1 MPIWYTFCVYARAH
15 TRTLKVINRLHESIF
30 IFGVGFALS
39 FQDDGQCES
48 LNTWN
53 GNSRTPRFF
62 YIFTDCMES
71 TVTNNNTIMI
81 RKSEISLLKANLLG
95 LLLIVVVAGVLI
107 PLFNWIHPEKFITN
121 LDNTLFYKGIVHL
134 VELMPDTI
142 STTSSMIIGGM
153 MGGLFGFVYGTF
165 LFGVLLMIPH
175 ELIHGLTAMVV
186 GKAKWKDLKF
196 GMMWKK
202 CAAYCHCGVP
212 LTVAQYRWVTLMP
225 LILLGIIPS
234 ILSFILGNSLMLL
247 YGMIGITVAIGDI
260 WIAWLLRKEDGSVK
274 VYDHPSTA
282 GYFLF
287 DTDEE
292 FEEIKRSI

>member
-1 MPIWYTFCVYARAH
+1 
-15 TRTLKVINRLHESIF
+15 
-30 IFGVGFALS
+30 
-39 FQDDGQCES
+39 
-48 LNTWN
+48 
-53 GNSRTPRFF
+53 
-62 YIFTDCMES
+62 MES
-71 TVTNNNTIMI
+71 TITKNNTIMI

-107 PLFNWIHPEKFITN
+107 PLFNWIYPEKFITN

>member
-1 MPIWYTFCVYARAH
+1 
-15 TRTLKVINRLHESIF
+15 
-30 IFGVGFALS
+30 
-39 FQDDGQCES
+39 
-48 LNTWN
+48 
-53 GNSRTPRFF
+53 
-62 YIFTDCMES
+62 MES
-71 TVTNNNTIMI
+71 TITKNNTIMI
-81 RKSEISLLKANLLG
+81 RKSEISLLKANLLS
-95 LLLIVVVAGVLI
+95 LLLAAVVAGVLI
-107 PLFNWIHPEKFITN
+107 PLFNWIHPEKFMSDM
-121 LDNTLFYKGIVHL
+121 DNTLFYKCIVYIG
-134 VELMPDTI
+134 ELMPDTN
-142 STTSSMIIGGM
+142 STTSTIITTM
-153 MGGLFGFVYGTF
+153 MGFMYGTV

-202 CAAYCHCGVP
+202 CAAYCHYGVP

>member
-1 MPIWYTFCVYARAH
+1 
-15 TRTLKVINRLHESIF
+15 
-30 IFGVGFALS
+30 
-39 FQDDGQCES
+39 
-48 LNTWN
+48 
-53 GNSRTPRFF
+53 
-62 YIFTDCMES
+62 MEPTS
-71 TVTNNNTIMI
+71 HKYKTIMI
-81 RKSEISLLKANLLG
+81 RKSEISLLKANLLS
-95 LLLIVVVAGVLI
+95 LLLAAVVAGVLI

-121 LDNTLFYKGIVHL
+121 LDNTFFYKCIVYIG
-134 VELMPDTI
+134 ELMPDTNSTI
-142 STTSSMIIGGM
+142 STIITSM
-153 MGGLFGFVYGTF
+153 MGGLFGFMYGTV

-175 ELIHGLTAMVV
+175 ELIHGLTAMLV

-234 ILSFILGNSLMLL
+234 ILSFILGNSLILL

>member
-1 MPIWYTFCVYARAH
+1 
-15 TRTLKVINRLHESIF
+15 
-30 IFGVGFALS
+30 
-39 FQDDGQCES
+39 
-48 LNTWN
+48 
-53 GNSRTPRFF
+53 
-62 YIFTDCMES
+62 
-71 TVTNNNTIMI
+71 MI
-81 RKSEISLLKANLLG
+81 RKSEISLLKANLLS
-95 LLLIVVVAGVLI
+95 LLLAAVVAGVLI
-107 PLFNWIHPEKFITN
+107 PLFNWIHPEKFMSDM
-121 LDNTLFYKGIVHL
+121 DNTLFYKCIVHL
-134 VELMPDTI
+134 VELMPDTN
-142 STTSSMIIGGM
+142 STVSTIITSM
-153 MGGLFGFVYGTF
+153 MGVMYGTF
-165 LFGVLLMIPH
+165 LYGVLLMIPH
-175 ELIHGLTAMVV
+175 ELIHGLTAMLV

-234 ILSFILGNSLMLL
+234 ILSFILGNSLILL

>member
-1 MPIWYTFCVYARAH
+1 
-15 TRTLKVINRLHESIF
+15 
-30 IFGVGFALS
+30 
-39 FQDDGQCES
+39 
-48 LNTWN
+48 
-53 GNSRTPRFF
+53 
-62 YIFTDCMES
+62 
-71 TVTNNNTIMI
+71 MI
-81 RKSEISLLKANLLG
+81 RKSEISLLKANLLS

-153 MGGLFGFVYGTF
+153 MGGLFGFMYGTV

-234 ILSFILGNSLMLL
+234 ILSLISGNSLMLL
-247 YGMIGITVAIGDI
+247 YGMIGIVVAIGDI
-260 WIAWLLRKEDGSVK
+260 WIAWLLRKEDGHTK

-287 DTDEE
+287 DTDED
-292 FEEIKRSI
+292 FEDIKKELLN